1 MVQPK
6 TWGLE
11 RKKILKSRWRE
22 DESRQNLE
30 WWKYY
35 FSIVLDSPFL
45 LGENGKSWQADLEWL
60 VRPRNFAKVLDGK
73 YLKKKK
79 RGRVQD
85 KDPDEIFQN
94 AFGEMMSVR
103 DDPEFAIDAEGRTVN
118 A

>member
-45 LGENGKSWQADLEWL
+45 LGENSKSWQADLEWL